1 MGGPLEGGGLGLKAT
16 SLAGGSPQHPR
27 SPAGAGGH
35 PTLPSRAG
43 GLQGSGQAGPLSC
56 ETLFPG
62 SLQAAAEP
70 GGGGRGRALGCGC
83 GRQAP
88 CPWDPP
94 CRSPRWPAQSLFSVG
109 CLVEGARPFPP
120 QTHRVPAPSRAPRAW
135 RNPEHSFRRSRP
147 RPGRLGERGAGAAP
161 SPGRCPPHRTRRPRP
176 STFPAGGTWP
186 CCCARTTYRPRSLN
200 PRHWCQDLRPVAAG
214 FPEPTSVLSRVS
226 LSQRQGC
233 LRDLGL
239 GGVGTPLG
247 QDGQRSIPR
256 GPGRWG
262 W

>member
-120 QTHRVPAPSRAPRAW
+120 QTHTVSRLPPEPPEPGGTPSTASEGAALVPGDSGSGERGPHPAPDAALPTEPAGRGRAPSPRAA
-135 RNPEHSFRRSRP
+135 PGP
-147 RPGRLGERGAGAAP
+147 AAVPGRL
-161 SPGRCPPHRTRRPRP
+161 T
-176 STFPAGGTWP
+176 
-186 CCCARTTYRPRSLN
+186 
-200 PRHWCQDLRPVAAG
+200 
-214 FPEPTSVLSRVS
+214 
-226 LSQRQGC
+226 
-233 LRDLGL
+233 
-239 GGVGTPLG
+239 
-247 QDGQRSIPR
+247 
-256 GPGRWG
+256 GPGP
-262 W
+262 